1 MSAVAVPSVLVEP
14 MRVEP
19 MHEADLDGVLAIE
32 RSVYEFPWTSGNF
45 RDSMRAG
52 YQCRVA
58 WHDGA
63 LLGYFVLL
71 VGAGEAHLLNLSVAA
86 PMQRRGYGRFLLQ
99 EVIDQARRA
108 VVTQMVLE
116 VRPSNGAA
124 QALYQSYGF
133 RQIGVRRNYYP
144 AAAGRE
150 DALVLAFD
158 LRRPVAIFH
167 Q

>member
-1 MSAVAVPSVLVEP
+1 MSVIPVPSAVAESMRLKPLRLEP
-14 MRVEP
+14 MR
-19 MHEADLDGVLAIE
+19 EADLDAVLDVE
-32 RSVYEFPWTSGNF
+32 RSVYEFPWTAGNF

-52 YQCRVA
+52 YPCRTA
-58 WHDGA
+58 WCNGV

-86 PMQRRGYGRFLLQ
+86 PMQRRGHGRVLLQ
-99 EVIDQARRA
+99 EVIDLARRA
-108 VVTQMVLE
+108 AVTQMVLE

-124 QALYQSYGF
+124 QALYRSYGF
-133 RQIGVRRNYYP
+133 RQVGVRRSYYP

-158 LRRPVAIFH
+158 L
-167 Q
+167 